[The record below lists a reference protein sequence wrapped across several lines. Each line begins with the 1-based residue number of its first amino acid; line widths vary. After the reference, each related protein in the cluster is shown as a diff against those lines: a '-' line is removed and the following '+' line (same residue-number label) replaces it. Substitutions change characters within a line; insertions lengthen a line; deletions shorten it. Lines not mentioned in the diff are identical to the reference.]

1 MMKNYTGYM
10 IVATLVSYLI
20 SVIFPPVLILTTI
33 LAWLVPILMWRSLG
47 KSALQQAFVLL
58 FLGFSAI
65 LFSAGNGVFLGFGQV
80 FSVNLPLLAMF
91 VAVAFLTLTNQTNE
105 DPNLPNGNS
114 AVVTTALGTHFLG
127 AVINLS
133 VLFVFGDRLQKNGK
147 LTQAQMIILA
157 RSFSAAAWW
166 SPFFIATGVVLTYSP
181 DMLWKE
187 TLVPGL
193 IMSGF
198 AIAYSVIEVCFCRK
212 NEFSGYPIRFE
223 SLMVPG
229 CLAGVV
235 ICVHHFWPGINIL
248 NLICIV
254 APLGAFTFMRSRPRK
269 AALKDF
275 IQHKILSVNSQFA
288 LFLAAGVFSTGLKS
302 IIMVYPHFFT
312 LTGMQFTPLLFAVV
326 LGVMLVVGFMGVHP
340 LVSIAI
346 ASPLLLPLN
355 PDHSQLAFMFLC
367 SWAVC
372 TGSSPLSG
380 VGLALVSR
388 YHASP
393 RQIIKSNYHY
403 VIMMWV
409 IASLMNILCFSK
421 L

>member
-1 MMKNYTGYM
+1 MKKYTGYM
-10 IVATLVSYLI
+10 IVAMLVSYLI
-20 SVIFPPVLILTTI
+20 SVILPPVLFITTI
-33 LAWLVPILMWRSLG
+33 LAWLVPILMCRSLG
-47 KSALQQAFVLL
+47 KSALQQAFALL
-58 FLGFSAI
+58 SLGFGAI
-65 LFSAGNGVFLGFGQV
+65 LFSATKGTFLGWGQI

-91 VAVAFLTLTNQTNE
+91 VAVAFLTLTNQTFE
-105 DPNLPNGNS
+105 DPNLPKGNS

-133 VLFVFGDRLQKNGK
+133 VLFVFGDRLQKDGK
-147 LTQAQMIILA
+147 LTREQMIILA
-157 RSFSAAAWW
+157 RSFAAAAWW
-166 SPFFIATGVVLTYSP
+166 SPFFIATGVALTYAP
-181 DMLWKE
+181 DMLWKR

-193 IMSGF
+193 IMSGI
-198 AIAYSVIEVCFCRK
+198 AIAYSVVEVCCCRK
-212 NEFSGYPIRFE
+212 KEFSGYPIRFE
-223 SLMVPG
+223 SLMVPVF
-229 CLAGVV
+229 LAGVV
-235 ICVHHFWPGINIL
+235 ICVHHFWHGVNIL
-248 NLICIV
+248 ILICIV
-254 APLGAFTFMRSRPRK
+254 APLGSFLFMRNRPRG
-269 AALKDF
+269 ASLKEF
-275 IQHKILSVNSQFA
+275 VQHRILSVNSQFV

-302 IIMVYPHFFT
+302 IIVVYPHFFS
-312 LTGMQFTPLLFAVV
+312 LEGMQFTPLLFTAV

-393 RQIIKSNYHY
+393 RQIIESNYHY

-409 IASLMNILCFSK
+409 IASLMNILYFPTI
-421 L
+421 